1 MASIDPSWVA
11 PPVRTIG
18 VRQKVA
24 YCELSTDSDR
34 GGWPVAAVGKPS
46 TQRKS
51 PARETGLVSVI
62 GSTWSLGA
70 TTLHRG
76 QHTPTKGGGKRIGR
90 SRSPAPAV
98 NHLTGLSRR
107 SGLQQT
113 LENAETQLGMYPLPG
128 RHASKQIV
136 TLRSSCNVV
145 NLSRWSLCRKLSVDD
160 IDDVNLGGTAGT
172 FRAAESLCVRFTL
185 SFRGPSLRVTDPR
198 MMHTVR
204 SVSMPRLAAELEPR
218 LSGRADWKAAVAR
231 PHQLERLPAALD
243 ELPLLVRV
251 RPIGLASRGG
261 ILQFEPAD
269 QAVFARPR
277 QHARHDRPAD
287 AQ

>member
-1 MASIDPSWVA
+1 
-11 PPVRTIG
+11 
-18 VRQKVA
+18 
-24 YCELSTDSDR
+24 
-34 GGWPVAAVGKPS
+34 
-46 TQRKS
+46 
-51 PARETGLVSVI
+51 
-62 GSTWSLGA
+62 
-70 TTLHRG
+70 LHRG

-231 PHQLERLPAALD
+231 PTSWSACRPPWTSCRFSCAFAQLALRRVAASSSSRSGRLRAPA
-243 ELPLLVRV
+243 
-251 RPIGLASRGG
+251 S
-261 ILQFEPAD
+261 
-269 QAVFARPR
+269 ARPPR
-277 QHARHDRPAD
+277 STG
-287 AQ
+287 